1 MPRVDLAKS
10 KKWSGIFEGEFFGN
24 LYLTKNISLERSK
37 GKVVLGEAFAAIFD
51 SVDDSDLITPVAFI
65 RSSADTTDRY
75 WVNAGKLFKTTN
87 TNPEVG
93 WTQDAIA
100 SSPTA
105 PLYDLLDFAGAL
117 LVPVDTN
124 ISRLVAGTWTASWW
138 SSLSGAST
146 LQAGK
151 PHRFAIFSGAVLITD
166 GRFINTFD
174 GTIALDPAI
183 TLPIQFDAQW
193 IRTTADFA
201 YIGTK
206 TIGGSEAEIF
216 FWDRTSAS
224 YNGRYGIGD
233 SEALC
238 GFTVAGIP
246 HIVTKKGEIKR
257 FTGQG
262 FRTVQQFPTV
272 ELGKTINNIDPN
284 GVTVD
289 EDIVK
294 INVDFGVLTD
304 MRLLSGIWT
313 FDTSSNNLYH
323 SGSIRNDTGN
333 DYSQQEVA
341 AAGAMLSTLPTQGRY
356 LVGGKAYTTAYTGST
371 KFAIYTSDEDS
382 TTGQR
387 GYIITPKISA
397 QNVQRFWR
405 EFILKFKKFLNS
417 TDRLRVAYRTQEST
431 TLLPLYETVT
441 WVTATTFK
449 SATLPVA
456 AAGDFVEILAGDNA
470 GALVKITAVSALS
483 GGFYTYTI
491 DLTLNASTGTARV
504 RFLNFTDLGTVSSQA
519 IQNEVFRVAR
529 RDSWIQYL
537 IELRGKINSPEL
549 EDLMIDYD
557 ELSR

>member
-1 MPRVDLAKS
+1 MARIDLAKNR
-10 KKWSGIFEGEFFGN
+10 KWSGIFEGEFFGN
-24 LYLTKNISLERSK
+24 LFLTKNIDLEKSK
-37 GKVVLGEAFAAIFD
+37 GKVVLGENYSAVFD
-51 SVDDSDLITPVAFI
+51 SADDADLITPVAFV
-65 RSSADTTDRY
+65 RTAADTTDRY

-87 TNPEVG
+87 TDPETG

-100 SSPTA
+100 NSPSA
-105 PLYDLLDFAGAL
+105 PLYDLLDFAGGL
-117 LVPVDTN
+117 YVPIDNN
-124 ISRLVAGTWTASWW
+124 IDRLVAGTWTNNWW
-138 SSLSGAST
+138 SGLAGASA
-146 LQAGK
+146 LQTGK
-151 PHRFAIFSGAVLITD
+151 PHRLAIFSGAMLITD

-174 GTIALDPAI
+174 GTLALDPAI
-183 TLPIQFDAQW
+183 ILPIQFQAQW

-206 TIGGSEAEIF
+206 TLGGSEAEIF
-216 FWDRTSAS
+216 FWDRTSAVFNS
-224 YNGRYGIGD
+224 RYGIGD

-246 HIVTKKGEIKR
+246 HVVTKKGEIKR

-284 GVTVD
+284 GVVVD

-313 FDTSSNNLYH
+313 FDTATNNLYH
-323 SGSIRNDTGN
+323 GGSIRNDSGL

-341 AAGAMLSTLPTQGRY
+341 AAGAMLATLPTQGRY
-356 LVGGKAYTTAYTGST
+356 LVGGKAYTAYSGST
-371 KFAIYTSDEDS
+371 KFGIFTSDEGS
-382 TTGQR
+382 TTGAR
-387 GYIITPKISA
+387 GYIITPKITA

-405 EFILKFKKFLNS
+405 EFIVKFKKFLNS
-417 TDRLRVAYRTQEST
+417 TDRIRVAYRTQEST

-441 WVTATTFK
+441 WVTTTTFK
-449 SATLPVA
+449 SATVPVA
-456 AAGDFVEILAGDNA
+456 AVGDFVEILGGDNA
-470 GALVKITAVSALS
+470 GALAKITAVSGLS
-483 GGFYTYTI
+483 AGFYTYTI
-491 DLTLNASTGTARV
+491 DLTLNASTSTARV

-529 RDSWIQYL
+529 RDSWIQY
-537 IELRGKINSPEL
+537 IVELRGKTNSPEL
-549 EDLMIDYD
+549 EDIMQDYD
-557 ELSR
+557 ELRR